1 MYKKIKNIPI
11 SKPRLLKNDII
22 SVMRPLK
29 KGWIVQGDEVKTFE
43 REFASFVNSKHAIAL
58 SSCTAALHLSLKAL
72 ELSPGDEIIVPSFTW
87 ISSANCVEF
96 NNCKVVFCDI
106 SLDTFNI
113 DIKDFER
120 KITNKTKAVI
130 VVHLFGLSA
139 DIKKVLE
146 ICNKKKIHIIEDAAC
161 GFGSKYDGQHVG
173 TFGIS
178 GCFSFHARKSITTGE
193 GGMIV
198 TNDELF
204 AQKIRI
210 LRDHGANMSDLER
223 HKSSRPFFLA
233 DHSEAGY
240 NYRMT
245 DIQAALGVEQM
256 KRAKDIIL
264 ERQILAKNYNDGLK
278 NIPFIY
284 PTLVPDRYEH
294 SYESYPCIFKKEY
307 TKLNNIKLINET
319 RNFIMEELQK
329 VGVSTR
335 PATHAI
341 HMLSYYKKKY
351 NIKPLDFPLSFI
363 ANQISLSLPLYNG
376 MKNEEQKYVIKNLS
390 NIIKKCV
397 E

>member
-1 MYKKIKNIPI
+1 MSKKFKNIPI
-11 SKPRLLKNDII
+11 SKPRLLKGDLL

-29 KGWIVQGDEVKTFE
+29 KGWIVQGDEVRTFE
-43 REFASFVNSKHAIAL
+43 KKWAAFVNSKHAIAL

-72 ELSPGDEIIVPSFTW
+72 ELSPDDEVIVPSFTW

-96 NNCKVVFCDI
+96 NNCKLVFCDI
-106 SLDTFNI
+106 NLDTFNI
-113 DIKDFER
+113 DIKDFEK

-146 ICNKKKIHIIEDAAC
+146 ICNKEKIQVIEDAAC

-178 GCFSFHARKSITTGE
+178 GCFSFHARKAITTGE

-198 TNDELF
+198 TDDELF
-204 AQKIRI
+204 AQKIRV

-223 HKSSRPFFLA
+223 HKSSSPFFLA

-264 ERQILAKNYNDGLK
+264 ERQKLAKNYNDALK
-278 NIPFIY
+278 NIPHIY
-284 PTLVPDRYEH
+284 PTFVPDRYEH
-294 SYESYPCIFKKEY
+294 SYQSFPCIFKKEKI
-307 TKLNNIKLINET
+307 KLHNVKLINET
-319 RNFIMEELQK
+319 RNYVMEELQK
-329 VGVSTR
+329 LGISTR

-341 HMLSYYKKKY
+341 HMLSYYKNKY
-351 NIKPLDFPLSFI
+351 KIKSIDYSSSFI
-363 ANQISLSLPLYNG
+363 ASQTSISLPIYNG
-376 MKNEEQKYVIKNLS
+376 MKLSEQEYVIKNLKS
-390 NIIKKCV
+390 VIKKCV
-397 E
+397 D